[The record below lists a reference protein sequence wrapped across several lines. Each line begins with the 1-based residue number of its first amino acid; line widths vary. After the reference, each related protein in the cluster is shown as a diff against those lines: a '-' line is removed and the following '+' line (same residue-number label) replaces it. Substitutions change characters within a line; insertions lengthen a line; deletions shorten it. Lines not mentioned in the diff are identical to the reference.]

1 MMARSHRIFVA
12 AISLVAVTS
21 VAYITW
27 RDDAWIDEMGHLGA
41 GGHAWTTGSFE
52 LYRVN
57 PPLVR
62 LLASVPMVAA
72 SVPLYADTASPVLMQ
87 EDAEGFVDRRVHRQ
101 EWTYGNT
108 LRNRLGGDYA
118 FYLTAGRLMLL
129 PFFVATA
136 LLCWHWGRMLG
147 GPAAGWLAM
156 GGWLVLP
163 ESLNWAARITPDSA
177 FCFAWSLI
185 WFCGWNVAI
194 TSSVW
199 GTLCLGLALGMGLLV
214 KTTAIVVPPLMLL
227 AWTVFATIRGEA
239 KVLRF
244 AKDFSRIAAA
254 TATAL
259 VVLNLAYGWQEF
271 AWPLKR
277 FEFASTTLSGG
288 PVGTIGNRF
297 VGTWFGEL
305 PSPLPATFLSGIDL
319 QKAHFEAEGTSYFH
333 GRSAERGWWW
343 YYLAAMAIKTP
354 IAMLVLWGVGAFF
367 IVVSGLMGRWDRPA
381 AATVAFLLVP
391 AAALFILV
399 SSQTGHTRN
408 LRYVLPCVPLVLLSL
423 YPLLRHAAGRKL
435 VWGLL
440 VIAALETAVAYP
452 HLFNYSNAIAG
463 GPTQTHRWFRASSYD
478 SGIEARVVRRWI
490 QNHPVL
496 RPIRIVSRQQLEG
509 VAAPL
514 PQDRKHRAGRYVV
527 VDRIDREKLH
537 WPLHD
542 AVATIGCTR
551 LVYRIPAMNEGKD

>member
-1 MMARSHRIFVA
+1 MARPYRIYLA
-12 AISLVAVTS
+12 TILLIAVTL

-62 LLASVPMVAA
+62 LLAAVPLVATR
-72 SVPLYADTASPVLMQ
+72 VPLYADTATPILML
-87 EDAEGFVDRRVHRQ
+87 EDAEGFVDRRVRRQ
-101 EWTYGNT
+101 EWIYGNT
-108 LRNRLGGDYA
+108 LRNRLGSDYA

-136 LLCWHWGRMLG
+136 LICWYWGRMLG
-147 GPAAGWLAM
+147 GAAAGWLAI
-156 GGWLVLP
+156 GGFLVLP

-177 FCFAWSLI
+177 FCFTWLLI
-185 WFCGWNVAI
+185 WFCGWNVA
-194 TSSVW
+194 TTPSVW
-199 GTLCLGLALGMGLLV
+199 GTLWLGLALGMGLLV
-214 KTTAIVVPPLMLL
+214 KTTAIVIPPLMLL

-239 KVLRF
+239 TVLRF
-244 AKDFSRIAAA
+244 AKDLGRIAAA

-259 VVLNLAYGWQEF
+259 VLLNLAYGWQEF

-277 FEFASTTLSGG
+277 FEFVSTTLSGG

-319 QKAHFEAEGTSYFH
+319 QKAHFEAEGTSCFH
-333 GRSAERGWWW
+333 GRSADHGWWW

-354 IAMLVLWGVGAFF
+354 VAMLVLWAVGVFF
-367 IVVSGLMGRWDRPA
+367 IVSSGLMRRWDRST

-423 YPLLRHAAGRKL
+423 HPLLRHGAGRKL

-440 VIAALETAVAYP
+440 VIAGLETALAYP

-463 GPTQTHRWFRASSYD
+463 GPTQTHHWFRASSYD
-478 SGIEARVVRRWI
+478 NGIEDRVVRRWI
-490 QNHPVL
+490 QNHPNL
-496 RPIRIVSRQQLEG
+496 QPIRIASRQQLAS

-514 PQDRKHRAGRYVV
+514 PPDREHRSGRYVV
-527 VDRIDREKLH
+527 VNRVDREKLS
-537 WPLHD
+537 WPLCD

-551 LVYRIPAMNEGKD
+551 LVYRIPEMDEGKD